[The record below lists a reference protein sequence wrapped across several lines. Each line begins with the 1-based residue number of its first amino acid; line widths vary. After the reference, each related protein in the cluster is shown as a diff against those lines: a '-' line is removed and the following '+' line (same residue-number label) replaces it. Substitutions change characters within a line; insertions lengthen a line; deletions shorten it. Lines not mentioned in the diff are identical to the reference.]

1 MPEKLPDDVD
11 AEFIFGSDI
20 KDNEGS
26 NVIFVAMLPKALEKG
41 KIIMASNSQVVEKS
55 LDCIQAGLN
64 LQKKSMFAEKMI
76 DSLCAVEMYD
86 SVLIDGVK
94 ER

>member
-20 KDNEGS
+20 KDNGGS
-26 NVIFVAMLPKALEKG
+26 NVIFVAFLPKALEKG
-41 KIIMASNSQVVEKS
+41 KFITASNSQVVEKS

-64 LQKKSMFAEKMI
+64 LQKKSMSAKKKV
-76 DSLCAVEMYD
+76 DPLWDAEMYE
-86 SVLIDGVK
+86 SVLVDGV
-94 ER
+94 EEH